1 MEFGTGTGTTAKI
14 MSSARKE
21 VIYTF
26 DSFEGLP
33 DVWLPGIFDKGA
45 FKQDKPKNMP
55 ENVSIIEGL
64 IQETLPNFLELVEGV
79 EITGGMK
86 IHQTKISVLHL
97 DCDMYPTTKVKG
109 TPSLSQCLPS
119 LYQYNP

>member
-1 MEFGTGTGTTAKI
+1 

-21 VIYTF
+21 VSGQIYTF

-33 DVWLPGIFDKGA
+33 DVWL
-45 FKQDKPKNMP
+45 P

-109 TPSLSQCLPS
+109 TPSLS
-119 LYQYNP
+119 